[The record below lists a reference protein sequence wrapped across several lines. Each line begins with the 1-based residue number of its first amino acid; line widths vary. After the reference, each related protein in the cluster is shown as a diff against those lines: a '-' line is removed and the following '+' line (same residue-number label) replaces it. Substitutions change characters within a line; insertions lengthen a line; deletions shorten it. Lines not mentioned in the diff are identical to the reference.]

1 MVYIHHSEAQT
12 MNKRAALCPF
22 YLQQVKLTKSP
33 GKPLKNFEK
42 IFLKKFKVLNRV
54 PFNYPQKIFLKKS

>member
-1 MVYIHHSEAQT
+1 

-22 YLQQVKLTKSP
+22 TYRQVKLTKSP

-42 IFLKKFKVLNRV
+42 IFE
-54 PFNYPQKIFLKKS
+54 KIQSPEQGPLQLPTKNF

>member
-22 YLQQVKLTKSP
+22 IYRQVKLTKSP
-33 GKPLKNFEK
+33 GKPLKNFEN
-42 IFLKKFKVLNRV
+42 FLKKFKVLNRV
-54 PFNYPQKIFLKKS
+54 PFNYPQKFLKKS